1 MSSDVRERLTALRS
15 DAAARLSALDADLA
29 ALTRDRITQ
38 SDDDEHDPEG
48 EPLSAQWSRLSG
60 LIDGARTE
68 LAEVDD
74 ALARLDAGTY
84 GVCAACGKPI
94 PAARLEVRP
103 FARLCVPCAEA
114 AAATPGR

>member
-1 MSSDVRERLTALRS
+1 MTDARARLTSLREE
-15 DAAARLSALDADLA
+15 AAARLSGLDA
-29 ALTRDRITQ
+29 ALEALVGDRADR

-60 LIDGARTE
+60 LQDAARSE
-68 LAEVDD
+68 LEQVDD

-84 GVCAACGKPI
+84 GVCTGCGKPI

-103 FARLCVPCAEA
+103 FAEQCVPCAA
-114 AAATPGR
+114 R